1 MVGAM
6 QRVSPRRERGAV
18 AVEFALVLPLLLIL
32 VFGLIQYGLY
42 FWSVQ
47 GGSSAV
53 REAARRAAVG
63 QLADCNDFR
72 TYVQN
77 RIGVTSQSPSAAT
90 ITRKYFRVT
99 GAPVPVAEDVLPGD
113 VVTVTVQF
121 KSYDMNFPFVPF
133 VNDGIV
139 YQAADSR
146 VEYIDASQ
154 PEDCT

>member
-1 MVGAM
+1 MVRAG
-6 QRVSPRRERGAV
+6 RHIWPRRERGAV

-63 QLADCNDFR
+63 QLADCNAFR
-72 TYVQN
+72 AYVRD
-77 RIGVTSQSPSAAT
+77 RIGATSQSPSTAT
-90 ITRKYFRVT
+90 ITRKYFRLSGT
-99 GAPVPVAEDVLPGD
+99 PVPVAEDVLPGD
-113 VVTVTVQF
+113 VVTVTVTF

-146 VEYIDASQ
+146 VEYIDSSQ